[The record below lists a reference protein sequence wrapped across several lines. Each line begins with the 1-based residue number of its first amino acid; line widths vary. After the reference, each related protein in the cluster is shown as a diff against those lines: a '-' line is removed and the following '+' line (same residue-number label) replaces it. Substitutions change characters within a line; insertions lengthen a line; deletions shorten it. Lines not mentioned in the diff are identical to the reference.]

1 MAQKRQKH
9 KVRKHNKCLNH
20 LETGTHFTS
29 KQNNIQNVSSIFLN
43 DKPSLA
49 TENLTLQ
56 YILNTS
62 CVMHLWRGLE
72 KENIWQNHSGKQHC
86 SCVMRVLLP
95 PLSSSFFFLLQ
106 TATLPQVPQQPP
118 QRKLLKTEMLKF
130 SIE

>member
-49 TENLTLQ
+49 TENLTPQ

-72 KENIWQNHSGKQHC
+72 KENIWQTHSGKQHC
-86 SCVMRVLLP
+86 SCVM
-95 PLSSSFFFLLQ
+95 SSSAPFVQFFLLSLANCY
-106 TATLPQVPQQPP
+106 TVIGPTIAPT
-118 QRKLLKTEMLKF
+118 KEAA
-130 SIE
+130 